1 MLIWYLDLIK
11 LLIWLCYFKNLLQ
24 GTFQWGLLSYRDYYT
39 YLQCGLVEWF
49 PCGVSLYWKVYFKNS
64 ASSLNLEWRFQ
75 QSFSIT
81 CLWVVLNG
89 SYPYNYI
96 LLTKPLLFVINDL
109 LTIFTWNFLWVSN
122 GVTII
127 LSNSMALFY
136 IQYLS

>member
-1 MLIWYLDLIK
+1 MLIWYLDLIN
-11 LLIWLCYFKNLLQ
+11 LLIWLCYFKNELQ
-24 GTFQWGLLSYRDYYT
+24 GTFQWGLLSYRDNYT
-39 YLQCGLVEWF
+39 YLQRGLVEWF

-81 CLWVVLNG
+81 SLWVVLNG
-89 SYPYNYI
+89 SYPHNYI
-96 LLTKPLLFVINDL
+96 LLTKALLFVINDL